1 MTNRMDIALEPAA
14 PPSRMAPAI
23 WCLPL
28 PAFDESNLDSVRAAF
43 AAATPC
49 AMGQAWRAVVEPG
62 FAPGHVHTGWR
73 QDSLLLFAELT
84 DHNIF
89 TNATAANQ
97 RMWELGDTF
106 EIFLRPAG
114 RTEYVEFQVTP
125 NNQQLQLRF
134 ANHEALR
141 RARMTNAF
149 EEFLLPA
156 NVFRSMTWVQPGNQ
170 KWFVYASIPAI
181 LVSGMA
187 RLNAG
192 GRWHFSFSRYAN
204 THGGEPVISS
214 TSPHAAADF
223 HRQQEWGELVFAA
236 AESSPAL

>member
-1 MTNRMDIALEPAA
+1 MTNHMDTSLKPAA
-14 PPSRMAPAI
+14 LPSCRPPAI
-23 WCLPL
+23 WCLPMSI
-28 PAFDESNLDSVRAAF
+28 FDESNLDSVHAAF
-43 AAATPC
+43 AGATPC
-49 AMGQAWRAVVEPG
+49 ALGQAWRAVVEPG
-62 FAPGHVHTGWR
+62 FAPGHVRTGWR

-84 DHNIF
+84 GHNIF

-106 EIFLRPAG
+106 EIFLRSADRP
-114 RTEYVEFQVTP
+114 EYVEFQVTP

-141 RARMTNAF
+141 RARVTNAF
-149 EEFLLPA
+149 EELLLPV
-156 NVFRSMTWVQPGNQ
+156 NVFRSMTWVQPANQ

-181 LVSGMA
+181 LVCGLD
-187 RLNAG
+187 RLIAG
-192 GRWHFSFSRYAN
+192 GRWHFSFSRYAI

-223 HRQQEWGELVFAA
+223 HRQQEWGELVFATVD
-236 AESSPAL
+236 